1 MRFFFYMNYLPVDFC
16 ILEKIISN
24 KKKDNFIVYNHYANN
39 NVFYIL
45 LQKIPI
51 FIILVKN
58 NS

>member
-1 MRFFFYMNYLPVDFC
+1 MNYLPVDFC